1 MTEADIAFER
11 ERHSILVDATIPF
24 VYQHRQQDNRVLQY
38 EQVFQQ
44 KKKDFLKI
52 VKTRSIRPVQ

>member
-1 MTEADIAFER
+1 
-11 ERHSILVDATIPF
+11 
-24 VYQHRQQDNRVLQY
+24 VLQY

-52 VKTRSIRPVQ
+52 VKTRSIRPVQWIPNNLYQKYV